1 MKRED
6 ITKLSLEDLNNRINS
21 SVEQLGKMKLSHTVS
36 PIENPLQIRE
46 LRKNIA
52 RLRTEL
58 SKRET
63 QN

>member
-1 MKRED
+1 MKKED
-6 ITKLSLEDLNNRINS
+6 ISKLSLEELNSRINS
-21 SVEQLGKMKLSHTVS
+21 SVDQLGKMKLSHTVS
-36 PIENPLQIRE
+36 PIENPLQIRV

-58 SKRET
+58 SKREM

>member
-1 MKRED
+1 MKKED
-6 ITKLSLEDLNNRINS
+6 ITKLSLEELNNRVNS

-36 PIENPLQIRE
+36 PIENPLLIRG